1 MLNLHGMLR
10 APAEP
15 VPAPVFVATY
25 SNGFGFERKEIT
37 APNRFSA
44 YAKAKVYMPDGCTL
58 THLRQKKSTNKFTG
72 PVTDDDYL
80 HMANE

>member
-15 VPAPVFVATY
+15 VKAPVFIATY
-25 SNGFGFERKEIT
+25 SNGFGLVRKEIT

-58 THLRQKKSTNKFTG
+58 TNLRMKKGKS
-72 PVTDDDYL
+72 
-80 HMANE
+80 